1 MIIIMMGVSGS
12 GKTTVGRC
20 LASDLGWGFF
30 EGDDYH
36 PQANVDKMAEGI
48 PLTDKDRQPWLARL
62 CDLIQEMALKGQDA
76 VITSS
81 ALKTDYRDFLRS
93 CHDEVRL
100 VYLQGEFSLIHQRLE
115 ARRGHFMDADLLASQ
130 FDDLEEPEEALI
142 VSIAAEPAAIVRDI
156 KGALGLVPSADR
168 PAMELHRLGTT
179 TLSVS
184 PLGIGLAALGRPG
197 YINLGHAQD
206 LSGDYR
212 VAAMEA
218 QAHAVLDAAYDKGLR
233 YFDVARSYGRAEAF
247 LGSWLK
253 ARNLSPGSVVI
264 GSKWGYTYTADWQ
277 VDADIHEV
285 KEHSLPVLER
295 QWAESRVD
303 LGAHLDLYQ
312 IHSATEDSGVLRN
325 QVVLA
330 ELARLK
336 SGAKI
341 AIGLTVSGMRQ
352 GPVIEQAL
360 EIEVDGV
367 PLFDTVQATWN
378 LLERSAG
385 PALAQAHAAGVG
397 VIVKEALANG
407 RLTPRNQDPEFPNRM
422 ALLQDEACRL
432 GTSVDGLAL
441 AAVLAQP
448 WADVVLSG
456 AARVDHL
463 LSNVAALDVGWDD
476 NAAGRLKT
484 LQEPTVEYWSRRDTL
499 TWN

>member
-1 MIIIMMGVSGS
+1 
-12 GKTTVGRC
+12 
-20 LASDLGWGFF
+20 
-30 EGDDYH
+30 
-36 PQANVDKMAEGI
+36 
-48 PLTDKDRQPWLARL
+48 
-62 CDLIQEMALKGQDA
+62 
-76 VITSS
+76 
-81 ALKTDYRDFLRS
+81 
-93 CHDEVRL
+93 
-100 VYLQGEFSLIHQRLE
+100 
-115 ARRGHFMDADLLASQ
+115 
-130 FDDLEEPEEALI
+130 
-142 VSIAAEPAAIVRDI
+142 
-156 KGALGLVPSADR
+156 
-168 PAMELHRLGTT
+168 
-179 TLSVS
+179 
-184 PLGIGLAALGRPG
+184 
-197 YINLGHAQD
+197 
-206 LSGDYR
+206 
-212 VAAMEA
+212 
-218 QAHAVLDAAYDKGLR
+218 
-233 YFDVARSYGRAEAF
+233 
-247 LGSWLK
+247 
-253 ARNLSPGSVVI
+253 
-264 GSKWGYTYTADWQ
+264 
-277 VDADIHEV
+277 
-285 KEHSLPVLER
+285 
-295 QWAESRVD
+295 
-303 LGAHLDLYQ
+303 
-312 IHSATEDSGVLRN
+312 
-325 QVVLA
+325 VVLA

-476 NAAGRLKT
+476 KADGRLKT